1 MAPSRRD
8 SDRANDQ
15 KAGHPDIVM
24 IYALAKATRLFQA
37 PYEAMSRFP
46 SRSWPLQMA
55 LRQHISSR

>member
-1 MAPSRRD
+1 MAPSMRD

-24 IYALAKATRLFQA
+24 IHALAKATRLFQA

-46 SRSWPLQMA
+46 SRSWPFQMA
-55 LRQHISSR
+55 LH